1 MKEQRV
7 ILEPF
12 ELLQV
17 LQCIGMVRENEH
29 GYMII
34 SGYIQQNKE
43 EEYCQLFTQNTWA
56 NVRILDEEGNN
67 AILFTGIVTE
77 GEISVINGLKI
88 LRIKINTGTYLM
100 DLKKH
105 TRSFQNS
112 KYTYNEIMSSLAD
125 SYKEYKYIMCSENEK
140 DIHRFLCQYQET
152 DWQFAK
158 RVASCGG
165 VVLYANYIG
174 MGVKFYFG
182 RPFGVNRGKIN
193 LTEYSVKQS
202 ETEIMYEVKM
212 RELFEIGDTVEFEG
226 KNLHI
231 ARRYTEFAKGELYH
245 IYTLVEYD
253 TENKRTE
260 YNDKLIGIS
269 LDAIVEKVEKTS
281 VMVSIKKDENKKSG
295 TRWFPFATVYSSP
308 DGTGWYCMPEIGDN
322 VRLYFP
328 SNKEDDAYVFSA
340 AHLSSGDSVFRVN
353 PENKSIMNKQGKEIL
368 LKPDAILITNNKGMS
383 IELSDKN
390 GISII
395 SDKAITLESQESI
408 EITSVTSNIDMVSPK
423 KISLKQG
430 DTSVELSDKMVMR
443 GTKIR
448 LE

>member
-12 ELLQV
+12 ELLKV
-17 LQCIGMVRENEH
+17 LQCTGMVRENEH
-29 GYMII
+29 GYMIV
-34 SGYIQQNKE
+34 SGYIQQDKE
-43 EEYCQLFTQNTWA
+43 EEYCQLLAQNTWA
-56 NVRILDEEGNN
+56 NVRIFDEHGNN
-67 AILFTGIVTE
+67 EILFTGIVTE
-77 GEISVINGLKI
+77 GEISVINGLKT
-88 LRIKINTGTYLM
+88 LQVKIHTGTYLM
-100 DLKKH
+100 DLKRH
-105 TRSFQNS
+105 TRSFQSSNC
-112 KYTYNEIMSSLAD
+112 TYNEIMSSFAD
-125 SYKEYKYIMCSENEK
+125 SYKQYKYIMCSGNEK
-140 DIHRFLCQYQET
+140 GTNRFLCQYQET

-165 VVLYANYIG
+165 TVLYSNYIG
-174 MGVKFYFG
+174 SGIKFYFG
-182 RPFGVNRGKIN
+182 RPLGVNRGKIS

-202 ETEIMYEVKM
+202 GSEIMYEGKM
-212 RELFEIGDTVEFEG
+212 RELFEIGDIVEFEG

-245 IYTLVEYD
+245 IYTLTEY
-253 TENKRTE
+253 NAGNIRKE
-260 YNDKLIGIS
+260 YNDKLIGVS
-269 LDAIVEKVEKTS
+269 LDAVVEKVDKTS
-281 VMVSIKKDENKKSG
+281 VMVSIQKDENKKSG
-295 TRWFPFATVYSSP
+295 ARWFPFATVYSSP
-308 DGTGWYCMPEIGDN
+308 DGTGWYCMPEIGDS

-328 SNKEDDAYVFSA
+328 SNKEEEAYVFSA
-340 AHLSSGDSVFRVN
+340 AHLSSGDSVYRVN

-383 IELSDKN
+383 IELSDTS

-395 SDKAITLESQESI
+395 SDKTITLESQEAI
-408 EITSVTSNIDMVSPK
+408 EITSVTANIDMVSPK

-430 DTSVELSDKMVMR
+430 DTSVELSDKMVMH